1 MSNEDQSN
9 LTLNYYEEN
18 ANDISKSYD
27 QGYQIALIKN
37 GKHKKSSLHK
47 QNFYY
52 LCELVNLQPKNFIV
66 DIGCGNGQF
75 QKFLHSTKK
84 YAKCRYL
91 GIDLSEGQIENAK
104 KRTKNNPAPTF
115 VSLDMN
121 RFFSHEPYFDAY
133 FFMESIGYTNKL
145 DVLVKSI
152 STGLK
157 IGGKVVVKNPI
168 KILNDV
174 EKDKQFEEKF
184 LSIQREYG
192 YSDDSIGM
200 LPSKQFVEDTF
211 LENGFKLVKFEVP
224 EYDVE
229 TYNNSFM
236 NNDSLRQKHPNYVKH
251 ITEKKYE
258 DYAPNQYLECAIFV
272 FEKVE
277 SVVKS
282 SIDLPYVNAVYH
294 QGVEK
299 SQIDATHPNAPY
311 MQRYN
316 NYVQEQRDEMKDQKI
331 SYDGVEVSTSF
342 SSDSVAEDTSES
354 RVVNLDVSYEL
365 QEPTE

>member
-200 LPSKQFVEDTF
+200 LPSKQYIEEVF
-211 LENGFKLVKFEVP
+211 LENGFRLEKFEIP
-224 EYDVE
+224 DYDVE
-229 TYNNSFM
+229 TYNAAFLSNE
-236 NNDSLRQKHPNYVKH
+236 SLKKSHPNYVKH

-258 DYAPNQYLECAIFV
+258 NYAPNQYLECAIFV

-277 SVVKS
+277 DVVMETTS
-282 SIDLPYVNAVYH
+282 LPYVRQMYDQYTQDEPMDKVIQRSIADRGVDIMDPGLLEMYQKNPEAASAV
-294 QGVEK
+294 
-299 SQIDATHPNAPY
+299 I
-311 MQRYN
+311 
-316 NYVQEQRDEMKDQKI
+316 EQ
-331 SYDGVEVSTSF
+331 SAST
-342 SSDSVAEDTSES
+342 ES
-354 RVVNLDVSYEL
+354 NDINMGYE
-365 QEPTE
+365 

>member
-1 MSNEDQSN
+1 MSNEDQSD

-18 ANDISKSYD
+18 ANEIYQSYD

-37 GKHKKSSLHK
+37 EKHKKSSLQN

-52 LCELVNLQPKNFIV
+52 LCELLDLKPDDFIA

-75 QKFLHSTKK
+75 YKFLSTTLK
-84 YAKCRYL
+84 YKGCRYM
-91 GIDLSEGQIENAK
+91 GVDLSESQIQNAK
-104 KRTKNNPAPTF
+104 ERNKNNPDPNF
-115 VSLDMN
+115 MHLDMN
-121 RFFSHEPYFDAY
+121 KFFSHEPYFDAY
-133 FFMESIGYTNKL
+133 FFLESIGYTNKL
-145 DVLVKSI
+145 DILVKSI

-157 IGGKVVVKNPI
+157 IGGKVVIKNPI

-174 EKDKQFEEKF
+174 DKDKEFEEKF
-184 LSIQREYG
+184 LSIQKEYG
-192 YSDDSIGM
+192 YADDSIGM
-200 LPSKQFVEDTF
+200 LPSKQYIEEVF
-211 LENGFKLVKFEVP
+211 LENGFRLEKFEIP
-224 EYDVE
+224 DYDVE

-282 SIDLPYVNAVYH
+282 SIDLPYINAVYH